1 MGKES
6 LRVSDNNTETG
17 TSLAELQLKL
27 AAYILAQE
35 DYHRTTDVHNILAE
49 TKVGA
54 WRRQTLL
61 NKLRIIFS
69 AG

>member
-1 MGKES
+1 MEKES
-6 LRVSDNNTETG
+6 LRVSHSTESG

-27 AAYILAQE
+27 AEYIVARE
-35 DYHRTTDVHNILAE
+35 GYHRNSDVHGILAE

-54 WRRQTLL
+54 WRRQALV